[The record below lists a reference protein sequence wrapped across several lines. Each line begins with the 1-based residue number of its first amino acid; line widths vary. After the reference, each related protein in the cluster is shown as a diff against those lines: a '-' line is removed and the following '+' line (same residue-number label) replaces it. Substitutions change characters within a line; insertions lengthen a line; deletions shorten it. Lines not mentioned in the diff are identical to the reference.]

1 MGGEIWWSEAVFV
14 QERVAASGLCRA
26 SSSFRVPSGTSRRV
40 GWRRLARLEIA
51 VYCEARKDLRGVA
64 AAAIGRTWPSLGP
77 RILQSSSRFAESS
90 SLASG
95 RGGPVRVPSGT
106 GRPPLRGG
114 SVRRKGAESV
124 AMLRIAG
131 LCGAA
136 EHSNRGFAEPQ
147 GGGRKAELSP
157 SVTNNQAVRF
167 RLSRPNRDP
176 PTGGE
181 AGGTDSTG
189 EASDEVNSLKTDPRK
204 KRNLCRLPATEVP
217 RNEVKSDKIV
227 LLRPAVSASWP
238 PGLAPPSPP
247 QYPRSFVPPGLA
259 PASWPPWSRPP
270 QRD

>member
-1 MGGEIWWSEAVFV
+1 MVVRGGF
-14 QERVAASGLCRA
+14 CPRA
-26 SSSFRVPSGTSRRV
+26 SCRQRP
-40 GWRRLARLEIA
+40 
-51 VYCEARKDLRGVA
+51 
-64 AAAIGRTWPSLGP
+64 
-77 RILQSSSRFAESS
+77 LQSQLQFSRAE
-90 SLASG
+90 
-95 RGGPVRVPSGT
+95 RH
-106 GRPPLRGG
+106 RPPA
-114 SVRRKGAESV
+114 STRRQYAEKGAESV
-124 AMLRIAG
+124 AMLRIAV

-136 EHSNRGFAEPQ
+136 GHSNRGFAEPQ

-157 SVTNNQAVRF
+157 SVTHNQAVRF

-259 PASWPPWSRPP
+259 PASWPPWSRPTVAVRCP
-270 QRD
+270 RSLYSLQGLPPPAARLRL

>member
-1 MGGEIWWSEAVFV
+1 M
-14 QERVAASGLCRA
+14 R
-26 SSSFRVPSGTSRRV
+26 PSAW
-40 GWRRLARLEIA
+40 GWH
-51 VYCEARKDLRGVA
+51 
-64 AAAIGRTWPSLGP
+64 
-77 RILQSSSRFAESS
+77 
-90 SLASG
+90 
-95 RGGPVRVPSGT
+95 
-106 GRPPLRGG
+106 RPPLRGG

-176 PTGGE
+176 PTGGG
-181 AGGTDSTG
+181 AGGNRLG
-189 EASDEVNSLKTDPRK
+189 REASDEVNSLKTDPRK

-227 LLRPAVSASWP
+227 LLRPAVSAPVPS
-238 PGLAPPSPP
+238 LFCAPLVSLRPLG
-247 QYPRSFVPPGLA
+247 PPGLA